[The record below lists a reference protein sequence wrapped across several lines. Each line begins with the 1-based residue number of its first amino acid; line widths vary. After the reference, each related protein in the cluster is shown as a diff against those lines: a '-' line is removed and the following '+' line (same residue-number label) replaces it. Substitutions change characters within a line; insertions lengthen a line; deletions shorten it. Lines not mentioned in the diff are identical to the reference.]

1 MNYSVS
7 PDLEKP
13 SAPKKKNWFIPIIIA
28 CIIGIWSAL
37 AGLFFFAVV
46 WVLRLDPGAD
56 ASFTIS
62 NNDKK
67 TAKRVYTWLFWS
79 PIITVPVFIGAAS
92 SLSYSTT
99 INEKVLAAL
108 IPLFMH
114 VFLMLGLTSK
124 SAFVYRHTQQ
134 GILLIALRAGM
145 ASLVAV
151 NVENHI
157 DYALVLFFFGNGAL
171 WLIGSIVGWNQIFK
185 SECWFMK
192 QKGEKTTI
200 SPQGIPSLPVQKHLE
215 QSQESIHRYK
225 ADEAKQHALA
235 AFRSG
240 DRDAKA
246 QAVKLLK
253 TLDEVEKF

>member
-1 MNYSVS
+1 MNNSV
-7 PDLEKP
+7 PLEPERP
-13 SAPKKKNWFIPIIIA
+13 SAPKRKNWFVLIIIA
-28 CIIGIWSAL
+28 CIIGLWSAV
-37 AGLFFFAVV
+37 AGLFFLAVV
-46 WVLRLDPGAD
+46 LVLRLNPGAD
-56 ASFTIS
+56 VSFTTS
-62 NNDKK
+62 NTDKK

-92 SLSYSTT
+92 SLAYSSS

-108 IPLFMH
+108 IPLFIH
-114 VFLMLGLTSK
+114 VFLLLGLTSK

-134 GILLIALRAGM
+134 GLLLMAVRAGV

-151 NVENHI
+151 NVESHI
-157 DYALVLFFFGNGAL
+157 DYAVMLFFFGNGAL

-185 SECWFMK
+185 GECWFMK
-192 QKGEKTTI
+192 QKGEKAII
-200 SPQGIPSLPVQKHLE
+200 SPQGIPNLPVQKHLE
-215 QSQESIHRYK
+215 QSRDSINRYK

-246 QAVKLLK
+246 QAVKLLR